1 MICGNSINSK
11 IVLVQS
17 NGTMVNL
24 ITLLQQLTRMILLL
38 FYYKLLH
45 KTCSLLLKNSNFE
58 MQTVEK
64 FHPAIAS
71 NQYVAIQVFERI
83 TTIKS

>member
-1 MICGNSINSK
+1 M
-11 IVLVQS
+11 
-17 NGTMVNL
+17 
-24 ITLLQQLTRMILLL
+24 
-38 FYYKLLH
+38 
-45 KTCSLLLKNSNFE
+45 KNSNFE
-58 MQTVEK
+58 MQIVEK